1 MVEALVGEQKINRV
15 YCLRAQ
21 PTAQA
26 PRENTKQEI
35 EIPRETKSDTITYTQ
50 INTPHTEDQGG
61 WSSRISLSSTA
72 KKLDQEQN

>member
-26 PRENTKQEI
+26 PGENTKQEI

-50 INTPHTEDQGG
+50 INTHHTQRTKEAGVAEYLYQAQQ
-61 WSSRISLSSTA
+61 RNLI
-72 KKLDQEQN
+72 